1 MEGFTVDW
9 KQISVYSCS
18 KENFL
23 VSIPIFETTF
33 CAGTA
38 EGKNMSS
45 IHVNKLASL
54 GAIFCTR

>member
-1 MEGFTVDW
+1 MDW